1 LLDEVIAMNT
11 GQLHKP
17 RPQPLSVGHDPLLDE
32 NVKLANRVRQLRE
45 ALDAST
51 RDNAR
56 LRRLLAQACAENR
69 QPQAALTAR
78 PAHSDPRR
86 HIRMM
91 LSDPTSRNP

>member
-1 LLDEVIAMNT
+1 MNT

-17 RPQPLSVGHDPLLDE
+17 GSQPLSVGHDPLRDE
-32 NVKLANRVRQLRE
+32 SVKLADRVRQLRE

-51 RDNAR
+51 RDNAQ
-56 LRRLLAQACAENR
+56 LRRSLAHARAENR
-69 QPQAALTAR
+69 QLQAALTPR

-86 HIRMM
+86 HIRTM

>member
-1 LLDEVIAMNT
+1 MNT

-17 RPQPLSVGHDPLLDE
+17 RSQPLSVDHDPLRDE
-32 NVKLANRVRQLRE
+32 NVKLAIHIHQLRE

-56 LRRLLAQACAENR
+56 LRRSLAHARTENL
-69 QPQAALTAR
+69 QLQAALTPA

-86 HIRMM
+86 HIRTM
-91 LSDPTSRNP
+91 LSNPSSRNP